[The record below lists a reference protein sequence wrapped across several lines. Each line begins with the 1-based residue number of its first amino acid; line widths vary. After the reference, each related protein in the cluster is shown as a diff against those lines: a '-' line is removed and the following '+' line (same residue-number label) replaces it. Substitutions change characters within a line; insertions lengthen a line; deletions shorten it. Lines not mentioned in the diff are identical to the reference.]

1 MSTKNASGIIE
12 CLRLRGGGISRK
24 RGESGRE
31 EKRGKNGI
39 VLHQRGK
46 VSNCRASKWEIWRN
60 GISKCKLLFVRN
72 YKRCI
77 LEQCAM
83 WEKQISG
90 SALETPMQIKYFFSN
105 WTSKY
110 ISLCKDYFWPPEASF
125 LDQTGSGKWMEK
137 LFLEKKKTTRQW
149 NMTRSLFVNIAF
161 GSNQIQVLFAFDTR
175 FEKYF
180 IQVSVRTC
188 PAGGAVSVS
197 S

>member
-12 CLRLRGGGISRK
+12 CLGSEEEEFREK

-31 EKRGKNGI
+31 EKRGGNGI

-90 SALETPMQIKYFFSN
+90 SALETPMQIKYFSQTEHQNIFHCVRTTFGHQRLPFSTKQDLAN
-105 WTSKY
+105 GWK
-110 ISLCKDYFWPPEASF
+110 
-125 LDQTGSGKWMEK
+125 K
-137 LFLEKKKTTRQW
+137 LFLEKKKTTRQ
-149 NMTRSLFVNIAF
+149 
-161 GSNQIQVLFAFDTR
+161 
-175 FEKYF
+175 
-180 IQVSVRTC
+180 
-188 PAGGAVSVS
+188 
-197 S
+197 